1 MPTPSDLEVERPHP
15 ARKIAR
21 RRPLPDGER
30 AILPTL
36 RAGTWGT
43 PIINSI
49 ISILFDGLAYAM
61 FLFIVS
67 VGLSVTMGLMGFVN
81 LAHGAFAMAGGY
93 LVLTLTGSLGVPFWL
108 ALVVTFVTVA
118 AVSVLFERTLY
129 ARLYRASE
137 LDQVLLTIGLAFM
150 AVATYTY
157 FYGPSPRT
165 IVLPSYLTGQ
175 IDGGFRSFPVY
186 RVFVI
191 AVGIVLI
198 TVLWYA
204 FERTNIG
211 AKIRAAVDNRR
222 MAQSIGIDVDLLF
235 TLTFAAGSGLAALG
249 GGLGIQLFGL
259 NPSFA
264 LVYLVFFLL
273 VVAVGGL
280 GSFKGTLA
288 AAVILGV
295 FDTAGKYLFADLGG
309 FIIYAVAV
317 LILLAKPAGLYG
329 RE

>member
-1 MPTPSDLEVERPHP
+1 V
-15 ARKIAR
+15 
-21 RRPLPDGER
+21 
-30 AILPTL
+30 
-36 RAGTWGT
+36 
-43 PIINSI
+43 
-49 ISILFDGLAYAM
+49 FDGLAYAM

-93 LVLTLTGSLGVPFWL
+93 LVLTLTSSLGVPFFL
-108 ALVVTFVTVA
+108 ALVATFVTVA
-118 AVSVLFERTLY
+118 AVSVIFERTLY

-157 FYGPSPRT
+157 IYGPSPRT

-175 IDGGFRSFPVY
+175 IDGGFRTFPVY

-191 AVGIVLI
+191 AVGIALI

-222 MAQSIGIDVDLLF
+222 MAQSIGIDVDRLF
-235 TLTFAAGSGLAALG
+235 TFTFAVGSGLAALG

-259 NPSFA
+259 SPSFA

-280 GSFKGTLA
+280 GSLKGTLA
-288 AAVILGV
+288 AALILGV
-295 FDTAGKYLFADLGG
+295 FDTAGKYVFAGLGG

-317 LILLAKPAGLYG
+317 VILLAKPAGLDG